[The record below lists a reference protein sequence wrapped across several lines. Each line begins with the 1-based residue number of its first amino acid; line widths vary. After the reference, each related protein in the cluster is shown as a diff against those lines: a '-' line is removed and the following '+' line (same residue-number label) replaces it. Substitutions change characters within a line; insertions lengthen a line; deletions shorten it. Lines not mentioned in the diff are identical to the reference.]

1 MKLLTLVVLGCISI
15 FAVRNGSLDAYF
27 QIARALAA
35 VFLLL
40 QLLVVL
46 EKMFRF
52 NEVRITPLR
61 MRRCRPGSHAH
72 ACHRGC
78 GTKAS

>member
-1 MKLLTLVVLGCISI
+1 MVLGCISI
-15 FAVRNGSLDAYF
+15 FAVRNGSLDVYF
-27 QIARALAA
+27 QVARPLAA

-52 NEVRITPLR
+52 NEVRSAHGCHHSVLL
-61 MRRCRPGSHAH
+61 RRCLLVA
-72 ACHRGC
+72 
-78 GTKAS
+78 